1 MEVRC
6 AKNVIFNT
14 SNRSKATRPAATP
27 LRSFLSPPSSS
38 HNLSDF
44 LFQKW
49 QHLSL
54 HRFAGISNHRCLLR
68 SSSPNATTSM
78 MAAYN
83 TKLYCFNSPIMF
95 LLVYNRI
102 TDDLLLLIFFFLFIN
117 PQEAIRPSFL
127 SYCLQL
133 LHRWRIVAS
142 FLYSGMKPK
151 SEKHLFLFFLLQLA
165 TPAIVFLCTLSPET
179 ESRSLNDPE
188 LSPCYRSSPS
198 ICSPP
203 QDLMIQAHFL
213 WFSVENRP
221 RPRTSSFR
229 SVASLFIFDEK
240 RKKAEMGLF
249 HQNRWAT

>member
-14 SNRSKATRPAATP
+14 SNRSRATRPAATP

-44 LFQKW
+44 LLQKW

-102 TDDLLLLIFFFLFIN
+102 TDDLLLLFFFSFHKPTGSN
-117 PQEAIRPSFL
+117 PAIFSFL
-127 SYCLQL
+127 L
-133 LHRWRIVAS
+133 LAAS
-142 FLYSGMKPK
+142 PTMADRG
-151 SEKHLFLFFLLQLA
+151 LL
-165 TPAIVFLCTLSPET
+165 PI
-179 ESRSLNDPE
+179 
-188 LSPCYRSSPS
+188 
-198 ICSPP
+198 
-203 QDLMIQAHFL
+203 
-213 WFSVENRP
+213 
-221 RPRTSSFR
+221 
-229 SVASLFIFDEK
+229 
-240 RKKAEMGLF
+240 
-249 HQNRWAT
+249 